1 MQIRLIASKI
11 KKGAAVVYF
20 DLKAGRNTQQA
31 AIANNFLNFLRMSC
45 YLNGQLNITMTNTL
59 SEFNMT
65 KQK

>member
-11 KKGAAVVYF
+11 KMGAAV
-20 DLKAGRNTQQA
+20 
-31 AIANNFLNFLRMSC
+31 ANNFLNFLRMSC